1 MPNMKNLRIAA
12 PYYKPYWIPF
22 TAGLLIVL
30 ASSAITS
37 VIPWVLR
44 RAIDAIGAGAPM
56 STIWKL
62 SGIIVLAAIVGGAF
76 RYGMRELMNGVSRWM
91 EYDLRNDLFK
101 HLETLDAAYF
111 AQTRTGDIMARL
123 TNDLS
128 AVRMAVGPAVMY
140 LANTIT
146 GGLFAL
152 YFMLRIDVKLTLLA
166 LLPTLFLPVLT
177 IKMGKAIH
185 DRFEAVQE
193 HFSTLTTRAQ
203 ENLTGARI
211 VRAYRQEAAEVA
223 RFGTIND
230 QYLALNMS
238 LVRLWGT
245 LNPLFAFF
253 GGLGAVIV
261 LGVGG
266 ALTIKGTITVVS
278 FVAFGMYLTMLTWP
292 MIALGWVVNLFQ
304 RGDASMGRLAEI
316 LVVRPTINGD
326 EPRQHLPP
334 TKTGR
339 TIEFRNVGFHYPST
353 TPGEPRWVLRNVSF
367 TVPAGATFGVVGA
380 TGSGKSALIDLIP
393 RMYDPQESLLFS
405 DTIGSNLS
413 YGTSGITQTGE
424 WAAGIAQLHQT
435 IDQFPGRYETVLGE
449 RGINLSGGQKQRAS
463 LARALA
469 KKPSIVLL
477 DDALSA
483 VDTHTEAEIL
493 RALREALAGRTALI
507 ASHRISAI
515 RDASWIILL
524 DHGSLLEH
532 DDPRGIAYRA
542 YAVRRDERRSP
553 RQGFAQRPENL
564 RFGVR
569 VDSRQ
574 RVIEQHDTR
583 LLCERSRERGALLLT
598 TGQIDSALAGDRL
611 VAAGKLVDRLMEL
624 RNARRP
630 FPGLCNP
637 ARSVREVRS
646 DGVAEEK
653 AFLRHESDVL
663 PQLRRHDVLRRNAVD
678 ENLAF
683 LRIVHSRNQ
692 VDKRAL
698 PASGRADHA
707 ERCSRGHGEA
717 DVAQDPAR
725 LARGG
730 RRIVKPDVPK
740 LDGAARFG
748 GRQML
753 TRLITVDGR
762 ANHEDLSQTPHRRI
776 AALK

>member
-203 ENLTGARI
+203 ENLSGARI
-211 VRAYRQEAAEVA
+211 VRAYRQEAAEIA
-223 RFGTIND
+223 RFGAIND

-266 ALTIKGTITVVS
+266 ALTIKGTISVGS

-393 RMYDPQESLLFS
+393 RMYDPQEGEILIDGVPTRNVVPAELRQDIGFVPQESLLFS

-515 RDASWIILL
+515 RDASWIIVLEKGTVVEQGRHPELMALRGRYWSLLRRQQLL
-524 DHGSLLEH
+524 D
-532 DDPRGIAYRA
+532 
-542 YAVRRDERRSP
+542 AVESD
-553 RQGFAQRPENL
+553 
-564 RFGVR
+564 
-569 VDSRQ
+569 
-574 RVIEQHDTR
+574 
-583 LLCERSRERGALLLT
+583 
-598 TGQIDSALAGDRL
+598 ALATD
-611 VAAGKLVDRLMEL
+611 ATATT
-624 RNARRP
+624 
-630 FPGLCNP
+630 
-637 ARSVREVRS
+637 
-646 DGVAEEK
+646 
-653 AFLRHESDVL
+653 
-663 PQLRRHDVLRRNAVD
+663 
-678 ENLAF
+678 
-683 LRIVHSRNQ
+683 I
-692 VDKRAL
+692 
-698 PASGRADHA
+698 
-707 ERCSRGHGEA
+707 
-717 DVAQDPAR
+717 
-725 LARGG
+725 
-730 RRIVKPDVPK
+730 
-740 LDGAARFG
+740 
-748 GRQML
+748 
-753 TRLITVDGR
+753 
-762 ANHEDLSQTPHRRI
+762 
-776 AALK
+776 